1 MKIIKLL
8 CILLILSGCTNQKE
22 AANKMTID
30 DINNRFDNF
39 KLQYKITG
47 QSELIKSKLAIDRRF
62 FFLPMSW
69 ESLSVYEFVNE
80 QDLQN
85 ERNEILKKTKKK
97 FPDTKM
103 IEYILG
109 NIYIIYPMV
118 EGREETLTVLN
129 KIFE

>member
-1 MKIIKLL
+1 
-8 CILLILSGCTNQKE
+8 
-22 AANKMTID
+22 MTID